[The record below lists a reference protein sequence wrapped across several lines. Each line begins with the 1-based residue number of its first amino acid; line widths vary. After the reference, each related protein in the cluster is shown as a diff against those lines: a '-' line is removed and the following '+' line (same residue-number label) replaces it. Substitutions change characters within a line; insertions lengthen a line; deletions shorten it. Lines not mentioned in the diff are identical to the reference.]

1 MQSYMNKNQESMIDE
16 HEIKATLEMLTVANE
31 YCLFFEKAENY
42 ESGDILLYFQ
52 KIAPLLYLKA
62 SLIDPLPVNNDAYN
76 ERYVTEEQW
85 EAVFKALREKLG
97 TGDQYYT
104 HDHNF
109 DSVEASLAD
118 NFADI
123 YQDMKDFIMLYQK
136 NTEPARHNAIANL
149 TDLFRWRWGPAL
161 INALGAVHQLLFKDD
176 ISPDLFQNEEESLI

>member
-1 MQSYMNKNQESMIDE
+1 MNNNQDT
-16 HEIKATLEMLTVANE
+16 KAALEMLTVANE

-42 ESGDILLYFQ
+42 KANDILLYFQ
-52 KIAPLLYLKA
+52 KIAPLIYLKA
-62 SLIDPLPVNNDAYN
+62 SLIDSSETGNDAFN

-85 EAVFKALREKLG
+85 ETVFKVLREKLG
-97 TGDQYYT
+97 SNDQYYI

-118 NFADI
+118 NMADI

-136 NTEPARHNAIANL
+136 NTEPARQNAIANL

-161 INALGAVHQLLFKDD
+161 ISALGAVHQLLFKDD
-176 ISPDLFQNEEESLI
+176 ISPDLFQNEEESLL